1 MEVARVIVGV
11 IFFIILWG
19 NDNNNDIDS
28 GMDLR
33 MKDSTFWEDYDD

>member
-1 MEVARVIVGV
+1 MEVALVIVGV

-19 NDNNNDIDS
+19 NDNDIDS

-33 MKDSTFWEDYDD
+33 MKDSTFWGDYDDV